1 MAKPDIR
8 VYTLGIGDGCSKY
21 LVEKVAWV
29 GNGKFHFIGDD
40 EDLNSKVIDLLQ
52 DSITPYLEN
61 FKLIHNLKNPYCIVP
76 NPESIICLRKNTS
89 LTLQILFP
97 KQEKDKINL

>member
-1 MAKPDIR
+1 M
-8 VYTLGIGDGCSKY
+8 GIGDGCSKF

-61 FKLIHNLKNPYCIVP
+61 FNLVHNLKDPYCILPSPDSV
-76 NPESIICLRKNTS
+76 ICLRKNNAF
-89 LTLQILFP
+89 TLQILFP
-97 KQEKDKINL
+97 K